1 MPFLFLGN
9 GGVTS
14 VKVMLRLKQD
24 SRVCA
29 INVIKIS
36 HLIIYMPFITLFFY
50 WHALKT
56 CWHFSHYYETPFMKH
71 HSSRSTILLPVFVPA
86 AVIMLLLVIGTA
98 VNPAAAGALFSTVL
112 AFITETF
119 GWFYMLAVA
128 IFLVFIVALAFSSY
142 GSIKLGP
149 DHAEA
154 EYKFLEWFAML
165 FSAGYG
171 IALLFY
177 GVAEPVTHFASP
189 PLSQPQTIAA
199 AKEAMQIAYFHWGF
213 HIWAIYGVVGLSL
226 AYFSFRHGLPL
237 SVRSTLYPIIGD
249 KIHGP
254 IGHTVDVF
262 AIVGTMFGIATSL
275 GLSVAQINAGLNYLL
290 PEMIPVSTTVQV
302 IVIALVTAAAL
313 VSVLAG
319 MDKGVKRLSILNMVL
334 ATALMFFVFVVGPT
348 IFILNAFMENTGSY
362 LGNIVERTFSLQAY
376 QSSDWIGSWTLF
388 IFAWTIAWA
397 PFVGLFIAK
406 ISRGRTIREF
416 VLGVML
422 VPTIFTFFW
431 FSVFGDTALH
441 MIMVEGYEALI
452 TEVQNDQAIALFKL
466 LERLPFTQIVSSLTV
481 LLIITFFVTSSDSG
495 SLVIDSLAAGGRSD
509 TPWWQRTFWVVTEGA
524 VAAALLIA
532 GGLTALQT
540 AAIVSALPF
549 AIIILA
555 SIFGMW
561 RALRIEGHRNESL
574 ANDNHLP
581 PHLLKLDAWRDRID
595 YMTQQPTREK
605 VLGYIK
611 GTVLSSMQEVAEK
624 FSETGWLPE
633 VNYDELNERV
643 VLELRSGGDNVE
655 FWYEV
660 RLSENEL
667 PDYYTEDMAKKLPQE
682 HHYRAEVY
690 LRRGGQT
697 YDLYG
702 YQSASVINDII
713 DQFEKYLH
721 FVNVSPNILPWR
733 MQQHDDD
740 ITLEQGSVFD
750 K

>member
-1 MPFLFLGN
+1 MSN
-9 GGVTS
+9 G
-14 VKVMLRLKQD
+14 
-24 SRVCA
+24 
-29 INVIKIS
+29 
-36 HLIIYMPFITLFFY
+36 
-50 WHALKT
+50 
-56 CWHFSHYYETPFMKH
+56 
-71 HSSRSTILLPVFVPA
+71 SRSTILLPVFIPA

-98 VNPAAAGALFSTVL
+98 IDPEAAGALFSDVL
-112 AFITETF
+112 SFTTETF

-128 IFLVFIVALAFSSY
+128 LFLMFIIVLAFSSY

-154 EYKFLEWFAML
+154 EYGFLEWFAML

-177 GVAEPVTHFASP
+177 GVAEPVMHFSSP
-189 PLSQPQTIAA
+189 PMSDPQTIAA

-226 AYFSFRHGLPL
+226 AYFAFRHGLPL
-237 SVRSTLYPIIGD
+237 SIRSTLYPIIGD
-249 KIHGP
+249 RIHGP

-262 AIVGTMFGIATSL
+262 AILGTMFGIATSL
-275 GLSVAQINAGLNYLL
+275 GLSVSQINAGLNYLL
-290 PEMIPVSTTVQV
+290 PDIIPVNTTVQV
-302 IVIALVTAAAL
+302 IAIALVTAAAL

-319 MDKGVKRLSILNMVL
+319 MDKGVKRLSILNMLL
-334 ATALMFFVFVVGPT
+334 ATALMLFVFVVGPT

-376 QSSDWIGSWTLF
+376 ENSNWIGSWTLF

-422 VPTIFTFFW
+422 VPTFFTFFW

-441 MIMVEGYEALI
+441 MIMVDGYTSLI
-452 TEVQNDQAIALFKL
+452 SEVQNNQAIALFKL
-466 LERLPFTQIVSSLTV
+466 LENLPFTEFVSSLTI

-509 TPWWQRTFWVVTEGA
+509 TPWWQRSFWVVTEGA
-524 VAAALLIA
+524 VAAVLLLA
-532 GGLTALQT
+532 GGLEALQT

-549 AIIILA
+549 AIIILI
-555 SIFGMW
+555 SMFGMW
-561 RALRIEGHRNESL
+561 RALRIEGHRNQSL
-574 ANDNHLP
+574 GNDNRLP
-581 PHLLKLDAWRDRID
+581 PHLLKPSAWRERID
-595 YMTQQPTREK
+595 YMTDKPTREK
-605 VLGYIK
+605 VLSYIK
-611 GTVLSSMQEVAEK
+611 EVVMPSMMEVSSK
-624 FSETGWLPE
+624 FAETGWTTE
-633 VNYDELNERV
+633 VNYDAVNNRA
-643 VLELRSGGDNVE
+643 VLELQRGDDVE

-660 RLSENEL
+660 RLSEHDA
-667 PDYYTEDMAKKLPQE
+667 PDYYTENSADTLPQE
-682 HHYRAEVY
+682 HHHRAEVY

-702 YQSASVINDII
+702 YKSESVINDII

-721 FVNVSPNILPWR
+721 FLNVSPDSLPWR
-733 MQQHDDD
+733 MQEHDDD
-740 ITLEQGSVFD
+740 ITLEQGSVLD

>member
-1 MPFLFLGN
+1 
-9 GGVTS
+9 
-14 VKVMLRLKQD
+14 
-24 SRVCA
+24 
-29 INVIKIS
+29 
-36 HLIIYMPFITLFFY
+36 
-50 WHALKT
+50 
-56 CWHFSHYYETPFMKH
+56 MKNKLPN
-71 HSSRSTILLPVFVPA
+71 STILLPVFIPA

-98 VNPAAAGALFSTVL
+98 MNPAAAGELFSTVL
-112 AFITETF
+112 NFTTDTF

-128 IFLVFIVALAFSSY
+128 LFLMFIIVLAFSPY
-142 GSIKLGP
+142 GNIKLGP
-149 DHAEA
+149 DHGEA

-177 GVAEPVTHFASP
+177 GVAEPVMHFASP
-189 PLSQPQTIAA
+189 PLSSPQTIEA

-213 HIWAIYGVVGLSL
+213 HIWAIYAVVGISL

-237 SVRSTLYPIIGD
+237 SMRSTLYPLIGD
-249 KIHGP
+249 KIYGP

-275 GLSVAQINAGLNYLL
+275 GLSVTQINAGLNYLL
-290 PEMIPVSTTVQV
+290 PDLIPISTTVQV
-302 IVIALVTAAAL
+302 IAIVVVTAAAL

-319 MDKGVKRLSILNMVL
+319 MDKGVKRLSILNMGL
-334 ATALMFFVFVVGPT
+334 ATALMLFVFIVGPT
-348 IFILNAFMENTGSY
+348 IFILNAFMENTGNY

-376 QSSDWIGSWTLF
+376 ENSDWIGSWTLF

-422 VPTIFTFFW
+422 VPTFFTFFW
-431 FSVFGDTALH
+431 FAVFGDTALH
-441 MIMVEGYEALI
+441 MIMVDGYTSLI
-452 TEVQNDQAIALFKL
+452 SDVQNNQAIALFKL
-466 LERLPFTQIVSSLTV
+466 LEKLPFTQFVSALTV

-524 VAAALLIA
+524 VAAVLLLA

-549 AIIILA
+549 AIIMLI
-555 SIFGMW
+555 SMFGMW
-561 RALRIEGHRNESL
+561 RALRIEGHRNQSL
-574 ANDNHLP
+574 NNDNHLP
-581 PHLLKLDAWRDRID
+581 PHLLKPSAWRDRID
-595 YMTQQPTREK
+595 YITNQPTRDK
-605 VLGYIK
+605 VLSYIK
-611 GTVLSSMQEVAEK
+611 EVVMPSMVEVSAK
-624 FSETGWLPE
+624 FSETGWTTD
-633 VNYDELNERV
+633 VNYDDTNNRV
-643 VLELRSGGDNVE
+643 VLELQRGDDVE

-660 RLSENEL
+660 RLSEYDA
-667 PDYYTEDMAKKLPQE
+667 PDYYTEDFTKDFTGDSKEKGADTLPQQ
-682 HHYRAEVY
+682 HDHRAEVY

-702 YQSASVINDII
+702 YHSEAIINDII

-721 FVNVSPNILPWR
+721 FVNVSPNTLPWR

>member
-1 MPFLFLGN
+1 MIN
-9 GGVTS
+9 G
-14 VKVMLRLKQD
+14 
-24 SRVCA
+24 
-29 INVIKIS
+29 
-36 HLIIYMPFITLFFY
+36 
-50 WHALKT
+50 
-56 CWHFSHYYETPFMKH
+56 
-71 HSSRSTILLPVFVPA
+71 SRSTILLPVFIPA

-98 VNPAAAGALFSTVL
+98 INPEAAGALFSDVL
-112 AFITETF
+112 SFTTETF

-128 IFLVFIVALAFSSY
+128 LFLMFIIVLAFSSY

-149 DHAEA
+149 DHGEA
-154 EYKFLEWFAML
+154 EYGFLEWFAML

-177 GVAEPVTHFASP
+177 GVAEPVMHFSSP
-189 PLSQPQTIAA
+189 PMSDPQTIAA

-226 AYFSFRHGLPL
+226 AYFAFRHGLPL
-237 SVRSTLYPIIGD
+237 SIRSTLYPLIGD

-254 IGHTVDVF
+254 IGHIVDVF
-262 AIVGTMFGIATSL
+262 AILGTMFGIATSL
-275 GLSVAQINAGLNYLL
+275 GLSVSQINAGLNYLL
-290 PEMIPVSTTVQV
+290 PDIIPVNTTIQV
-302 IVIALVTAAAL
+302 VAIVLVTSAAL

-334 ATALMFFVFVVGPT
+334 ATALMVFVFVVGPT

-376 QSSDWIGSWTLF
+376 ENSDWIGSWTLF

-422 VPTIFTFFW
+422 VPTFFTFFW

-441 MIMVEGYEALI
+441 MIMVDGYNSLI
-452 TEVQNDQAIALFKL
+452 SEVQNNQAIALFKL
-466 LERLPFTQIVSSLTV
+466 LERLPFTEFVSSLTI

-509 TPWWQRTFWVVTEGA
+509 TPWWQRSFWVVTEGA
-524 VAAALLIA
+524 VAAVLLIA

-549 AIIILA
+549 AIIILI
-555 SIFGMW
+555 SMFGMW
-561 RALRIEGHRNESL
+561 RALRIEGHRNQSL
-574 ANDNHLP
+574 DQNNKLP
-581 PHLLKLDAWRDRID
+581 PHLLKPSAWRERID
-595 YMTQQPTREK
+595 YMADKPTRDK
-605 VLGYIK
+605 VLNYIK
-611 GTVLSSMQEVAEK
+611 EVVMPSMMEVSSK
-624 FSETGWLPE
+624 FAETGWTTE
-633 VNYDELNERV
+633 VNYDAANNRA
-643 VLELRSGGDNVE
+643 VLELQRGDDVE

-660 RLSENEL
+660 RLSEHEA
-667 PDYYTEDMAKKLPQE
+667 PDYYTESSADTLPQE
-682 HHYRAEVY
+682 HYHRAEVY

-702 YQSASVINDII
+702 YKSESVINDII

-721 FVNVSPNILPWR
+721 FLNVSPDSLPWR
-733 MQQHDDD
+733 MQAHDDA
-740 ITLEQGSVFD
+740 ITLEQGSVLD

>member
-1 MPFLFLGN
+1 MSKLP
-9 GGVTS
+9 
-14 VKVMLRLKQD
+14 
-24 SRVCA
+24 
-29 INVIKIS
+29 
-36 HLIIYMPFITLFFY
+36 
-50 WHALKT
+50 
-56 CWHFSHYYETPFMKH
+56 
-71 HSSRSTILLPVFVPA
+71 RSTILLPVFVPA
-86 AVIMLLLVIGTA
+86 AIIMLLLVIGTA
-98 VNPAAAGALFSTVL
+98 INPEAAGALFNDVL
-112 AFITETF
+112 AFTTETF

-128 IFLVFIVALAFSSY
+128 LFLMFIIVLAFSSY

-171 IALLFY
+171 IALLFF
-177 GVAEPVTHFASP
+177 GVAEPVMHFASP
-189 PLSQPQTIAA
+189 PLSEPQTIAA

-226 AYFSFRHGLPL
+226 AYFAFRHGLPL
-237 SVRSTLYPIIGD
+237 SIRSTLYPIIGD

-262 AIVGTMFGIATSL
+262 AILGTMFGIATSL
-275 GLSVAQINAGLNYLL
+275 GLSVSQINAGLNYLL
-290 PEMIPVSTTVQV
+290 PDLIPVNTTVQV
-302 IVIALVTAAAL
+302 IAIALVTSAAL
-313 VSVLAG
+313 LSVLAG

-334 ATALMFFVFVVGPT
+334 ATALMIFVFIVGPT

-376 QSSDWIGSWTLF
+376 ENSDWIGSWTLF

-422 VPTIFTFFW
+422 VPTFFTFFW
-431 FSVFGDTALH
+431 FAVFGDTALH
-441 MIMVEGYEALI
+441 MIMVDGYNSLI
-452 TEVQNDQAIALFKL
+452 GDVQDNQAIALFKL
-466 LERLPFTQIVSSLTV
+466 LENLPFTEFVSSLTI

-509 TPWWQRTFWVVTEGA
+509 TPWWQRSFWVVTEGA
-524 VAAALLIA
+524 VAAVLLIA

-549 AIIILA
+549 AVIILI
-555 SIFGMW
+555 SMFGMW
-561 RALRIEGHRNESL
+561 RALRIEGHRNQSL
-574 ANDNHLP
+574 GQNNKLP
-581 PHLLKLDAWRDRID
+581 PHLLKPSAWRERID
-595 YMTQQPTREK
+595 YMTDKPTRDK
-605 VLGYIK
+605 VLSYIK
-611 GTVLSSMQEVAEK
+611 EVIMPSMMEVSSK
-624 FSETGWLPE
+624 FAETGWTTE
-633 VNYDELNERV
+633 VNYDAVNNRA
-643 VLELRSGGDNVE
+643 VLELQRGDDVE

-660 RLSENEL
+660 RLSEHDA
-667 PDYYTEDMAKKLPQE
+667 PDYYTEGTADTLPQE
-682 HHYRAEVY
+682 HHHRAEVY

-702 YQSASVINDII
+702 YQSESVINDII

-721 FVNVSPNILPWR
+721 FLNVSPDSLPWR
-733 MQQHDDD
+733 MQAHDED
-740 ITLEQGSVFD
+740 ITLEQGSVLD

>member
-1 MPFLFLGN
+1 
-9 GGVTS
+9 
-14 VKVMLRLKQD
+14 
-24 SRVCA
+24 
-29 INVIKIS
+29 
-36 HLIIYMPFITLFFY
+36 
-50 WHALKT
+50 
-56 CWHFSHYYETPFMKH
+56 MKPK
-71 HSSRSTILLPVFVPA
+71 SSSSTILLPVFVPA
-86 AVIMLLLVIGTA
+86 AVIMLLLVIGTSL
-98 VNPAAAGALFSTVL
+98 NPEAAGELFGTVL
-112 AFITETF
+112 NYITETF

-128 IFLVFIVALAFSSY
+128 IFLMFIIVLAFSPY

-154 EYKFLEWFAML
+154 EYGFLEWFAML

-171 IALLFY
+171 IALLFF
-177 GVAEPVTHFASP
+177 GVAEPVLHFASP
-189 PLSQPQTIAA
+189 PLSEPQTIAA

-213 HIWAIYGVVGLSL
+213 HIWSIYGVVGLSL

-237 SVRSTLYPIIGD
+237 SMRSTLYPLIGD
-249 KIHGP
+249 KIYGP

-262 AIVGTMFGIATSL
+262 AILGTMFGIATSL
-275 GLSVAQINAGLNYLL
+275 GLSVSQINAGLNYLL
-290 PEMIPVSTTVQV
+290 PDLIPVNITVQV
-302 IVIALVTAAAL
+302 ITIALVTAAAL

-334 ATALMFFVFVVGPT
+334 ATALMLFVFVVGPT
-348 IFILNAFMENTGSY
+348 VFILNAFMENTGSY

-376 QSSDWIGSWTLF
+376 QLSDWISNWTLF

-416 VLGVML
+416 VFGVML
-422 VPTIFTFFW
+422 VPTFFTFFW
-431 FSVFGDTALH
+431 FAVFGDTALH
-441 MIMVEGYEALI
+441 MIMFDGYTSLI
-452 TEVQNDQAIALFKL
+452 SEVQNDQAIALFKL
-466 LERLPFTQIVSSLTV
+466 LENLPFTEFVSSLTV

-509 TPWWQRTFWVVTEGA
+509 TPWWQRSFWVVTEGA
-524 VAAALLIA
+524 VAAVLLIA

-549 AIIILA
+549 AVIILIA
-555 SIFGMW
+555 IFGMW
-561 RALRIEGHRNESL
+561 RALRIEGHRNQSL

-605 VLGYIK
+605 VLNYIK
-611 GTVLSSMQEVAEK
+611 GTILSSMNEVAEK
-624 FSETGWLPE
+624 FAETGWLPE
-633 VNYDELNERV
+633 VNYDEVNDRV
-643 VLELRSGGDNVE
+643 VFELRGGDNVE

-660 RLSENEL
+660 RLSEHEA
-667 PDYYTEDMAKKLPQE
+667 PDYYTEDMANKLPQE

-702 YQSASVINDII
+702 YQPESVINDII

-721 FVNVSPNILPWR
+721 FINISPDILPWR
-733 MQQHDDD
+733 MQVHDND

-750 K
+750 R

>member
-1 MPFLFLGN
+1 MK
-9 GGVTS
+9 S
-14 VKVMLRLKQD
+14 Q
-24 SRVCA
+24 S
-29 INVIKIS
+29 S
-36 HLIIYMPFITLFFY
+36 H
-50 WHALKT
+50 
-56 CWHFSHYYETPFMKH
+56 
-71 HSSRSTILLPVFVPA
+71 STILLPVFLPA
-86 AVIMLLLVIGTA
+86 AAVMLLLVIGTA
-98 VNPAAAGALFSTVL
+98 VNPVAAGELFSQVL
-112 AFITETF
+112 AFTTDTF

-128 IFLVFIVALAFSSY
+128 IFLMSIIALAFSPY

-177 GVAEPVTHFASP
+177 GVAEPVLHFASP
-189 PLSQPQTIAA
+189 PLSTPQTIAA

-237 SVRSTLYPIIGD
+237 SVRSTLYPLIGD

-290 PEMIPVSTTVQV
+290 PEMVPVSTTVQV
-302 IVIALVTAAAL
+302 IIIVLVTAAAL

-334 ATALMFFVFVVGPT
+334 ATALMLFVFIVGPS

-422 VPTIFTFFW
+422 VPTLFTFFW

-441 MIMVEGYEALI
+441 MIMVDGYTSLI
-452 TEVQNDQAIALFKL
+452 SEVQNNQAIALFKL
-466 LERLPFTQIVSSLTV
+466 LEQLPFTQIVSSLTV

-495 SLVIDSLAAGGRSD
+495 SLVIDALAAGGRSD

-532 GGLTALQT
+532 GGLEALQT

-549 AIIILA
+549 AIIILI
-555 SIFGMW
+555 STFGMW
-561 RALRIEGHRNESL
+561 RALRIEGHRNQSL
-574 ANDNHLP
+574 ANNNHLP
-581 PHLLKLDAWRDRID
+581 PHLLKLEAWRDRID
-595 YMTQQPTREK
+595 YMTDQPTREK
-605 VLGYIK
+605 VLSYIQ
-611 GTVLSSMQEVAEK
+611 GTVLSSMTEVAEK
-624 FSETGWLPE
+624 FAETGWLPD
-633 VNYDELNERV
+633 VNYDEVNNRAV
-643 VLELRSGGDNVE
+643 FELRRGDNVE

-660 RLSENEL
+660 RLSEHEV
-667 PDYYTEDMAKKLPQE
+667 PDYYTEDMNKGLPQE
-682 HHYRAEVY
+682 HHHRAEVY

-702 YQSASVINDII
+702 YQAESVINDII

-721 FVNVSPNILPWR
+721 FVDISPNILPWR
-733 MQQHDDD
+733 MQEHDDD

>member
-1 MPFLFLGN
+1 MSN
-9 GGVTS
+9 G
-14 VKVMLRLKQD
+14 
-24 SRVCA
+24 
-29 INVIKIS
+29 
-36 HLIIYMPFITLFFY
+36 
-50 WHALKT
+50 
-56 CWHFSHYYETPFMKH
+56 
-71 HSSRSTILLPVFVPA
+71 SRSTILLPVFIPA
-86 AVIMLLLVIGTA
+86 AVIMMLLVIGTA
-98 VNPAAAGALFSTVL
+98 INPDAAGALFSDVL
-112 AFITETF
+112 SFTTETF

-128 IFLVFIVALAFSSY
+128 LFLLFIIVLAFSSY

-154 EYKFLEWFAML
+154 EYGFLEWFAML

-177 GVAEPVTHFASP
+177 GVAEPVMHFSSP
-189 PLSQPQTIAA
+189 PMSDPQTIAA

-226 AYFSFRHGLPL
+226 AYFAFRHGLPL
-237 SVRSTLYPIIGD
+237 SIRSTLYPLIGD

-254 IGHTVDVF
+254 IGHIVDVF
-262 AIVGTMFGIATSL
+262 AILGTMFGIATSL
-275 GLSVAQINAGLNYLL
+275 GLSVSQINAGLNYLL
-290 PEMIPVSTTVQV
+290 PDIIPVNTTIQV
-302 IVIALVTAAAL
+302 VAIALVTSAAL

-334 ATALMFFVFVVGPT
+334 ATALMVFVFVVGPT

-376 QSSDWIGSWTLF
+376 ENSDWIGSWTLF

-422 VPTIFTFFW
+422 VPTFFTFFW

-441 MIMVEGYEALI
+441 MIMVDGYNSLI
-452 TEVQNDQAIALFKL
+452 SEVQNNQAIALFKL
-466 LERLPFTQIVSSLTV
+466 LERLPFTEFVSSLTI

-509 TPWWQRTFWVVTEGA
+509 TPWWQRSFWVVTEGA
-524 VAAALLIA
+524 VAAVLLIA

-549 AIIILA
+549 AIIILI
-555 SIFGMW
+555 SMFGMW
-561 RALRIEGHRNESL
+561 RALRIEGHRNQSL
-574 ANDNHLP
+574 DQNNKLP
-581 PHLLKLDAWRDRID
+581 PHLLKPSAWRERID
-595 YMTQQPTREK
+595 YMADKPTRDK
-605 VLGYIK
+605 VLNYIK
-611 GTVLSSMQEVAEK
+611 EVVMPSMMEVSSK
-624 FSETGWLPE
+624 FAETGWTTE
-633 VNYDELNERV
+633 VNYDAANNRA
-643 VLELRSGGDNVE
+643 VLELQRGDDVE

-660 RLSENEL
+660 RLSEHEA
-667 PDYYTEDMAKKLPQE
+667 PDYYTESSADTLPQE
-682 HHYRAEVY
+682 HHHRAEVY

-702 YQSASVINDII
+702 YKSESVINDII

-721 FVNVSPNILPWR
+721 FLNVSPDSLPWR
-733 MQQHDDD
+733 MQAHDEDL
-740 ITLEQGSVFD
+740 TLEQGSVLD